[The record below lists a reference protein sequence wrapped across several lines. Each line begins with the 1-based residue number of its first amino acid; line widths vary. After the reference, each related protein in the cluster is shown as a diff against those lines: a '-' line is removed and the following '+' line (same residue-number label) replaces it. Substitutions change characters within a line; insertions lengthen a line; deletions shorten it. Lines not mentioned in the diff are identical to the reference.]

1 MKALLP
7 YSTSISN
14 TFTRKTFMENWLM
27 FGYKMKRYFVSVF
40 GKILYIKNK
49 GGVWMYLLFYVFKSR
64 KSCTKCRNSYTKSSI
79 YLVYLKI
86 LLKF

>member
-27 FGYKMKRYFVSVF
+27 FGYKMKRYFVSIF

-49 GGVWMYLLFYVFKSR
+49 K
-64 KSCTKCRNSYTKSSI
+64 
-79 YLVYLKI
+79 
-86 LLKF
+86 